1 MKNYWNINLRSLFL
15 KLAGEKKET
24 FHKTY
29 TFSFSKLS
37 ELTAGSNNEHV
48 YN

>member
-1 MKNYWNINLRSLFL
+1 MKSYRNKNLRSLFL
-15 KLAGEKKET
+15 KLAGEKQET

-29 TFSFSKLS
+29 TFSFSKLP
-37 ELTAGSNNEHV
+37 ELTADNNNEYV